1 MDYMKNF
8 IEYVGV
14 RNLIIF
20 GAILVALIIFM
31 IVYHSIKL
39 KIYRQEILDLQN
51 QINGIKTLPLQY
63 RLGRV
68 QSIAKNMPEVAEEYE
83 QFTKDFEK
91 ITEFQKNELG
101 VLVNEVDES
110 LFYGK
115 TRGIKKKLTLIHEM
129 TQRYD
134 HDAKD
139 LLTRIEKVTEIEN
152 IQRVEIIRVKGKYRE
167 VGNEYEKIRVKVEEF
182 VPHALEMFKELDD
195 DFVKLETL
203 MNNQMF
209 ADAKNFT
216 EEIENR
222 IDSLQENLKD
232 LPSYVYVVSDL
243 LPSKI
248 DKVDELITSLEGDEY
263 ALEEMNIAARRQEVD
278 KQMEESIAHV
288 KNVDIKGAAEV
299 LEPLTGLIE
308 ELVIDL
314 GKELDSYKQFKEKW
328 RESYNELQRLTDVYQ
343 NTMKEYRRLFTEFV
357 IDEEEV
363 VISKK
368 YEEFKQIQEDAND
381 LIEQME
387 SGHFAYANMLEHV
400 ENLYDRMMQHD
411 TYLEEFEKQKEDIE
425 TKNQKTEELLENIN
439 IVLLEIKSEIKNEH
453 LPLVNDSY
461 RDYIADS
468 YNKVEEIKR
477 FKAHKP
483 VVLNELC
490 AKVEGARDVIYK
502 LYDNVHNMIVTAG
515 MVEDAIVYA
524 NRYRSMFLE
533 VNTELT
539 KAEVLFRN
547 GEYRNALQVAVD
559 ILERLEPGK
568 YEELIKRKEIKSAN
582 VDPVS
587 RTLNKKALKND

>member
-51 QINGIKTLPLQY
+51 QINLIKTLPLQY

-115 TRGIKKKLTLIHEM
+115 THGIKKKFALIREM

-139 LLTRIEKVTEIEN
+139 LLARIEKVTEIEN

-278 KQMEESIAHV
+278 EQMEESIAHV

-343 NTMKEYRRLFTEFV
+343 NTMKEYRRLITEFV

-368 YEEFKQIQEDAND
+368 YEEFKQIQKDAND

-411 TYLEEFEKQKEDIE
+411 AYLEEFKKQKEDTD

-477 FKAHKP
+477 FKTHKP

-568 YEELIKRKEIKSAN
+568 YEELIKRKEIKSA
-582 VDPVS
+582 
-587 RTLNKKALKND
+587 

>member
-101 VLVNEVDES
+101 ILVNEVDES

-263 ALEEMNIAARRQEVD
+263 ALEEMNIATRRQEVD

-568 YEELIKRKEIKSAN
+568 YEELIKRKEIKSA
-582 VDPVS
+582 
-587 RTLNKKALKND
+587 

>member
-115 TRGIKKKLTLIHEM
+115 THGIKKKFALIREM

-139 LLTRIEKVTEIEN
+139 LLARIEKVTEIEN

-278 KQMEESIAHV
+278 EQMEESIAHV

-328 RESYNELQRLTDVYQ
+328 RESYSELQRLTDVYQ
-343 NTMKEYRRLFTEFV
+343 NTMKEYRRLITEFV

-368 YEEFKQIQEDAND
+368 YEEFKQIQKDAND

-411 TYLEEFEKQKEDIE
+411 AYLEEFKKQKEDID

-439 IVLLEIKSEIKNEH
+439 IVLLKIKSEIKNEH

-477 FKAHKP
+477 FKTHKP

-568 YEELIKRKEIKSAN
+568 YEELIKRKEIKSA
-582 VDPVS
+582 
-587 RTLNKKALKND
+587 

>member
-20 GAILVALIIFM
+20 GTILVALIIFM

-115 TRGIKKKLTLIHEM
+115 THGIKKKFALIREM

-139 LLTRIEKVTEIEN
+139 LLARIAKVTEIEN

-195 DFVKLETL
+195 DFVELETL

-278 KQMEESIAHV
+278 EQMEESIAHV

-343 NTMKEYRRLFTEFV
+343 NTMKEYRRLITEFV

-368 YEEFKQIQEDAND
+368 YEEFKQIQKDAND

-411 TYLEEFEKQKEDIE
+411 AYLEEFKKQKEDID

-477 FKAHKP
+477 FKTHKP

-568 YEELIKRKEIKSAN
+568 YEELIKRKEIKSA
-582 VDPVS
+582 
-587 RTLNKKALKND
+587 

>member
-20 GAILVALIIFM
+20 GTILVALIIFM

-115 TRGIKKKLTLIHEM
+115 THGIKKKFALIREM

-139 LLTRIEKVTEIEN
+139 LLARIEKVTEIEN

-288 KNVDIKGAAEV
+288 KNVDIKGVAEV

-343 NTMKEYRRLFTEFV
+343 NTMKEYRRLITEFV

-368 YEEFKQIQEDAND
+368 YEEFKQIQKDAND

-411 TYLEEFEKQKEDIE
+411 AYLEEFKKQKEDID

-568 YEELIKRKEIKSAN
+568 YEELIKRKEIKSA
-582 VDPVS
+582 
-587 RTLNKKALKND
+587 

>member
-8 IEYVGV
+8 IKYVGV

-278 KQMEESIAHV
+278 EQMEESIAHV

-343 NTMKEYRRLFTEFV
+343 KTMKEYRRLITEFV

-368 YEEFKQIQEDAND
+368 YEEFKQIQKDAND

-411 TYLEEFEKQKEDIE
+411 TYLEEFEKQKEDID

-568 YEELIKRKEIKSAN
+568 YEELIKRKEIKSA
-582 VDPVS
+582 
-587 RTLNKKALKND
+587 

>member
-101 VLVNEVDES
+101 ILVNEVDES

-115 TRGIKKKLTLIHEM
+115 THGIKKKLALIHEM

-209 ADAKNFT
+209 ADAKSFT

-278 KQMEESIAHV
+278 EQMEESIAHV

-343 NTMKEYRRLFTEFV
+343 NTMKEYRRLITEFV

-368 YEEFKQIQEDAND
+368 YEEFKQIQKDAND

-568 YEELIKRKEIKSAN
+568 YEELIKRVI
-582 VDPVS
+582 
-587 RTLNKKALKND
+587 

>member
-51 QINGIKTLPLQY
+51 QINGIKILPLQY

-115 TRGIKKKLTLIHEM
+115 THGIKKKLALIHEM

-278 KQMEESIAHV
+278 EQMEESIAHV

-343 NTMKEYRRLFTEFV
+343 NTMKEYRRLITEFV

-368 YEEFKQIQEDAND
+368 YEEFKQIQKDAND

-400 ENLYDRMMQHD
+400 ENLYDRMMEHD

-568 YEELIKRKEIKSAN
+568 YEELIKRKEIKSA
-582 VDPVS
+582 
-587 RTLNKKALKND
+587 

>member
-14 RNLIIF
+14 RNLLIF
-20 GAILVALIIFM
+20 GTILVTLIIFM

-91 ITEFQKNELG
+91 IIEFQKNELG

-115 TRGIKKKLTLIHEM
+115 THGIKKKFALIREM

-139 LLTRIEKVTEIEN
+139 LLARIEKVTEIEN

-167 VGNEYEKIRVKVEEF
+167 VGNEYERIRVKVEEF

-288 KNVDIKGAAEV
+288 KNVDIKGAAEA

-343 NTMKEYRRLFTEFV
+343 NTMKEYRRLITEFV

-368 YEEFKQIQEDAND
+368 YEEFKQIQKDAND

-411 TYLEEFEKQKEDIE
+411 AYLEEFKKQKEDID

-568 YEELIKRKEIKSAN
+568 YEELIKRKEIKSA
-582 VDPVS
+582 
-587 RTLNKKALKND
+587 

>member
-115 TRGIKKKLTLIHEM
+115 THGIKKKFALIREM

-139 LLTRIEKVTEIEN
+139 LLARIEKVTEIEN

-278 KQMEESIAHV
+278 EQMEESIAHV

-328 RESYNELQRLTDVYQ
+328 RESYNELHRLTDVYQ
-343 NTMKEYRRLFTEFV
+343 NTMKEYRRLITEFV

-368 YEEFKQIQEDAND
+368 YEEFKQIQKDAND

-411 TYLEEFEKQKEDIE
+411 AYLEEFKKQKEDID

-477 FKAHKP
+477 FKTHKP

-568 YEELIKRKEIKSAN
+568 YEELIKRKEIKSA
-582 VDPVS
+582 
-587 RTLNKKALKND
+587 

>member
-20 GAILVALIIFM
+20 GTILVALIIFM

-115 TRGIKKKLTLIHEM
+115 THGIKKKFALIREM

-139 LLTRIEKVTEIEN
+139 LLARIEKVTEIEN

-278 KQMEESIAHV
+278 EQMEESIAHV

-343 NTMKEYRRLFTEFV
+343 NTMKEYRRLITEFV

-368 YEEFKQIQEDAND
+368 YEEFKQIQKDAND

-411 TYLEEFEKQKEDIE
+411 AYLEEFKKQKEDID

-568 YEELIKRKEIKSAN
+568 YEELIKRKEMVI
-582 VDPVS
+582 
-587 RTLNKKALKND
+587 

>member
-115 TRGIKKKLTLIHEM
+115 THGIKKKLALIHEM

-299 LEPLTGLIE
+299 LEPLIGLIE

-568 YEELIKRKEIKSAN
+568 YEELIKRKEIKSA
-582 VDPVS
+582 
-587 RTLNKKALKND
+587 

>member
-20 GAILVALIIFM
+20 GTILVALIIFM

-91 ITEFQKNELG
+91 ITEFQKNEIG

-115 TRGIKKKLTLIHEM
+115 THGIKKKFALIREM

-139 LLTRIEKVTEIEN
+139 LLARIEKVTEIEN

-278 KQMEESIAHV
+278 EQMEESIAHV

-343 NTMKEYRRLFTEFV
+343 NTMKEYRRLITEFV

-368 YEEFKQIQEDAND
+368 YEEFKQIQKDAND

-411 TYLEEFEKQKEDIE
+411 AYLEEFKKQKEDID

-461 RDYIADS
+461 RVYIADS

-568 YEELIKRKEIKSAN
+568 YEELIKRKEIKSA
-582 VDPVS
+582 
-587 RTLNKKALKND
+587 

>member
-20 GAILVALIIFM
+20 GTILVALIIFM

-115 TRGIKKKLTLIHEM
+115 THGIKKKFALIREM

-139 LLTRIEKVTEIEN
+139 LLARIEKVTEIEN

-343 NTMKEYRRLFTEFV
+343 NTMKEYRRLITEFV

-368 YEEFKQIQEDAND
+368 YEEFKQIQKDAND

-411 TYLEEFEKQKEDIE
+411 AYLEEFKKQKEDID
-425 TKNQKTEELLENIN
+425 TKNQKTEELLENTN

-568 YEELIKRKEIKSAN
+568 YEELIKRKEIKSA
-582 VDPVS
+582 
-587 RTLNKKALKND
+587 

>member
-20 GAILVALIIFM
+20 GTILVALIIFM

-115 TRGIKKKLTLIHEM
+115 THGIKKKFALIREM

-139 LLTRIEKVTEIEN
+139 LLARIEKVTEIEN

-288 KNVDIKGAAEV
+288 KNVDIKGAAKV

-343 NTMKEYRRLFTEFV
+343 NTMKEYRRLITEFV

-368 YEEFKQIQEDAND
+368 YEEFKQIQKDAND

-411 TYLEEFEKQKEDIE
+411 AYLEEFKKQKEDID

-477 FKAHKP
+477 FKTHKP

-568 YEELIKRKEIKSAN
+568 YEELIKRKEIKSA
-582 VDPVS
+582 
-587 RTLNKKALKND
+587 

>member
-14 RNLIIF
+14 KNLIIF
-20 GAILVALIIFM
+20 GTILLALIIFM

-115 TRGIKKKLTLIHEM
+115 THGIKKKLALIREM

-278 KQMEESIAHV
+278 EQMEESIAHV

-343 NTMKEYRRLFTEFV
+343 NTMKEYHRLITEFV

-368 YEEFKQIQEDAND
+368 YEEFKQIQKDAND
-381 LIEQME
+381 LIKQME

-477 FKAHKP
+477 FKSHKP

-568 YEELIKRKEIKSAN
+568 YEELIKRKEIKSA
-582 VDPVS
+582 
-587 RTLNKKALKND
+587 

>member
-20 GAILVALIIFM
+20 GTILVALIIFM

-115 TRGIKKKLTLIHEM
+115 THGIKKKFALIREM

-139 LLTRIEKVTEIEN
+139 LLARIEKVTEIEN

-232 LPSYVYVVSDL
+232 LPSYVYVVSGL

-343 NTMKEYRRLFTEFV
+343 NTMKEYRRLITEFV

-368 YEEFKQIQEDAND
+368 YEEFKQIQKDAND

-411 TYLEEFEKQKEDIE
+411 AYLEEFKKQKEDID

-568 YEELIKRKEIKSAN
+568 YEELIKRKEIKSA
-582 VDPVS
+582 
-587 RTLNKKALKND
+587 

>member
-20 GAILVALIIFM
+20 GTILVALIIFM

-115 TRGIKKKLTLIHEM
+115 TRGIKKKLALIHEM

-278 KQMEESIAHV
+278 EQMEESIAHV

-568 YEELIKRKEIKSAN
+568 YEELIKRKEIKSA
-582 VDPVS
+582 
-587 RTLNKKALKND
+587 

>member
-20 GAILVALIIFM
+20 GTILAALIIFM

-343 NTMKEYRRLFTEFV
+343 NTMKEYHRLITEFV

-515 MVEDAIVYA
+515 MVEGAIVYA

-568 YEELIKRKEIKSAN
+568 YEELIKRKEIKSA
-582 VDPVS
+582 
-587 RTLNKKALKND
+587 

>member
-1 MDYMKNF
+1 MEYMKNF
-8 IEYVGV
+8 VQYVGV

-20 GAILVALIIFM
+20 ASILIALIIFM
-31 IVYHSIKL
+31 IIYHQVKL
-39 KIYRQEILDLQN
+39 NMYRQELLDLQN

-68 QSIAKNMPEVAEEYE
+68 QSIAKNMPEVVEQYE
-83 QFTKDFEK
+83 QFTEDFEK

-101 VLVNEVDES
+101 VLVDEVDAA
-110 LFYGK
+110 LFYRK
-115 TRGIKKKLTLIHEM
+115 TRGVKKNLALIREM

-134 HDAKD
+134 HDAKN
-139 LLTRIEKVTEIEN
+139 LLARIEKVTEIEN
-152 IQRVEIIRVKGKYRE
+152 IQRVEIIRVKGKYRDTA
-167 VGNEYEKIRVKVEEF
+167 NEYEKIRIKVEEF
-182 VPHALEMFKELDD
+182 VPHVLEMFKELDD

-209 ADAKNFT
+209 ADAKKFT

-222 IDSLQENLKD
+222 IDSLHANLKD

-248 DKVDELITSLEGDEY
+248 DKVDELISSLEGDEY
-263 ALEEMNIAARRQEVD
+263 ALEEMKIATRRHEVD
-278 KQMEESIAHV
+278 EQMEESIVQV
-288 KNVDIKGAAEV
+288 KNVDIKAAAQV

-314 GKELDSYKQFKEKW
+314 SKELESYKQFKEKW
-328 RESYNELQRLTDVYQ
+328 RESYNELQRLTEIYQ
-343 NTMKEYRRLFTEFV
+343 QVMKEYRRLTTEFV

-368 YEEFKQIQEDAND
+368 YEEFRQIQNDANQ

-387 SGHFAYANMLEHV
+387 LGHFAYADMLDHV
-400 ENLYDRMMQHD
+400 VDLYDRMMKHD
-411 TYLEEFEKQKEDIE
+411 AYLEEFEKQKEDIE
-425 TKNQKTEELLENIN
+425 NKNKETEELLENIN

-461 RDYIADS
+461 RNYITDS

-568 YEELIKRKEIKSAN
+568 YEELIKRKEIKSA
-582 VDPVS
+582 
-587 RTLNKKALKND
+587 

>member
-20 GAILVALIIFM
+20 GTILVALIIFM

-115 TRGIKKKLTLIHEM
+115 THGIKKKFALIREM

-139 LLTRIEKVTEIEN
+139 LLARIEKVTEIEN

-343 NTMKEYRRLFTEFV
+343 NTMKEYRRLITEFV

-368 YEEFKQIQEDAND
+368 YEEFKQIQKDAND

-411 TYLEEFEKQKEDIE
+411 AYLEEFKKQKEDID

-477 FKAHKP
+477 FKTYKP

-568 YEELIKRKEIKSAN
+568 YEELIKRKEIKSA
-582 VDPVS
+582 
-587 RTLNKKALKND
+587 

>member
-20 GAILVALIIFM
+20 GTILVALIIFM

-115 TRGIKKKLTLIHEM
+115 THGIKKKFALIREM

-139 LLTRIEKVTEIEN
+139 LLARIEKVTEIEN

-278 KQMEESIAHV
+278 EQMEESIAHV

-343 NTMKEYRRLFTEFV
+343 NTMKEYRRLITEFV

-368 YEEFKQIQEDAND
+368 YEEFKQIQKDAND

-400 ENLYDRMMQHD
+400 ENLYDRMMRHD
-411 TYLEEFEKQKEDIE
+411 AYLEEFKKQKEDID

-477 FKAHKP
+477 FKTHKP

-568 YEELIKRKEIKSAN
+568 YEELIKRKEIKSA
-582 VDPVS
+582 
-587 RTLNKKALKND
+587 

>member
-1 MDYMKNF
+1 MDYIKEL
-8 IEYVGV
+8 IQYIGV
-14 RNLIIF
+14 RNLVIF
-20 GAILVALIIFM
+20 ASILIVLIIFM
-31 IVYHSIKL
+31 IIYHSVRL
-39 KIYRQEILDLQN
+39 KVYRQEILELEN

-68 QSIAKNMPEVAEEYE
+68 QSIAKNMPEVVEQYEE
-83 QFTKDFEK
+83 FTKDFEE

-101 VLVNEVDES
+101 VLVDEVDAA

-115 TRGIKKKLTLIHEM
+115 SHGVKKKLAMIQEM
-129 TQRYD
+129 IQRYD
-134 HDAKD
+134 HDAKA
-139 LLTRIEKVTEIEN
+139 LLARIEKVTEIEN
-152 IQRVEIIRVKGKYRE
+152 IQRIEIIRVKEKYRQ
-167 VGNEYEKIRVKVEEF
+167 VGNEYDKIRIKVEEF

-209 ADAKNFT
+209 ADAKKFT

-222 IDSLQENLKD
+222 IDSLHENLKD

-243 LPSKI
+243 LPVKI
-248 DKVDELITSLEGDEY
+248 DKVDELIASLEGDDY
-263 ALEEMNIAARRQEVD
+263 ALEEMKVAARRQEVD
-278 KQMEESIAHV
+278 EQMEESIVQV
-288 KNVDIKGAAEV
+288 KNVDIKAAAEV

-314 GKELDSYKQFKEKW
+314 SKELDSYKQFKEKW
-328 RESYNELQRLTDVYQ
+328 RESYNELQRLTSIYQ
-343 NTMKEYRRLFTEFV
+343 QTMKEYHRLTTEFV

-363 VISKK
+363 VINKK
-368 YEEFKQIQEDAND
+368 HEEFIQIQNEVND
-381 LIEQME
+381 LIGQME
-387 SGHFAYANMLEHV
+387 SGHFAYADMLEHV
-400 ENLYDRMMQHD
+400 ENLYEKMMAHD
-411 TYLEEFEKQKEDIE
+411 AYLEEFEKQKEEIE
-425 TKNQKTEELLENIN
+425 KKNQEAEELIENIN

-461 RDYIADS
+461 RDYVTDS
-468 YNKVEEIKR
+468 YNKVEEIKH

-568 YEELIKRKEIKSAN
+568 YEELIKRKEIKSA
-582 VDPVS
+582 
-587 RTLNKKALKND
+587 

>member
-20 GAILVALIIFM
+20 GTILVALIIFM

-115 TRGIKKKLTLIHEM
+115 THGIKKKFALIREM

-139 LLTRIEKVTEIEN
+139 LLARIEKVTEIEN

-278 KQMEESIAHV
+278 KQIEESIAHV

-343 NTMKEYRRLFTEFV
+343 NTMKEYRRLITEFV

-368 YEEFKQIQEDAND
+368 YEEFKQIQKDAND

-411 TYLEEFEKQKEDIE
+411 AYLEEFKKQKEDID

-477 FKAHKP
+477 FKTHKP

-568 YEELIKRKEIKSAN
+568 YEELIKRKEIKSA
-582 VDPVS
+582 
-587 RTLNKKALKND
+587 

>member
-14 RNLIIF
+14 KNLIIF

-115 TRGIKKKLTLIHEM
+115 THGIKKKLALIHEM

-278 KQMEESIAHV
+278 EQMEESIAHV

-343 NTMKEYRRLFTEFV
+343 NTMKEYRRLITEFV

-368 YEEFKQIQEDAND
+368 YEEFKQIQKDAND

-400 ENLYDRMMQHD
+400 ENLYDRMMHYD

-568 YEELIKRKEIKSAN
+568 YEELIKRKEIKSA
-582 VDPVS
+582 
-587 RTLNKKALKND
+587 

>member
-115 TRGIKKKLTLIHEM
+115 THGIKKKFALIREM

-139 LLTRIEKVTEIEN
+139 LLARIEKVTEIEN

-278 KQMEESIAHV
+278 EQMEESIAHV

-343 NTMKEYRRLFTEFV
+343 NTMKEYRRLITEFV

-368 YEEFKQIQEDAND
+368 YEEFKQIQKDAND

-411 TYLEEFEKQKEDIE
+411 AYLEEFKKQKEDID

-477 FKAHKP
+477 FKTHKP

-559 ILERLEPGK
+559 ILERLEPGN
-568 YEELIKRKEIKSAN
+568 YEELIKRKEIKSA
-582 VDPVS
+582 
-587 RTLNKKALKND
+587 

>member
-20 GAILVALIIFM
+20 GTILVALIIFM

-115 TRGIKKKLTLIHEM
+115 THGIKKKFALIREM

-139 LLTRIEKVTEIEN
+139 LLARIEKVTEIEN

-182 VPHALEMFKELDD
+182 VPHVLEMFKELDD

-278 KQMEESIAHV
+278 EQMEESIAHV

-343 NTMKEYRRLFTEFV
+343 NTMKEYRRLITEFV

-368 YEEFKQIQEDAND
+368 YEEFKQIQKDAND

-411 TYLEEFEKQKEDIE
+411 AYLEEFKKQKEDID

-468 YNKVEEIKR
+468 YKKVEEIKR

-568 YEELIKRKEIKSAN
+568 YEELIKRKEIKSA
-582 VDPVS
+582 
-587 RTLNKKALKND
+587 

>member
-20 GAILVALIIFM
+20 GTILVALIIFM

-115 TRGIKKKLTLIHEM
+115 THGIKKKFALIREM

-139 LLTRIEKVTEIEN
+139 LLARIEKVTEIEN

-195 DFVKLETL
+195 DFVELETL

-278 KQMEESIAHV
+278 EQMEESIAHV

-343 NTMKEYRRLFTEFV
+343 NTMKEYRRLITEFV

-368 YEEFKQIQEDAND
+368 YEEFKQIQKDAND

-477 FKAHKP
+477 FKSHKP

-568 YEELIKRKEIKSAN
+568 YEELIKRKEIKSA
-582 VDPVS
+582 
-587 RTLNKKALKND
+587 

>member
-20 GAILVALIIFM
+20 GTILAALIIFM

-515 MVEDAIVYA
+515 MVEGAIVYA

-568 YEELIKRKEIKSAN
+568 YEELIKRKEIKSA
-582 VDPVS
+582 
-587 RTLNKKALKND
+587 

>member
-115 TRGIKKKLTLIHEM
+115 THGIKKKFALIREM

-139 LLTRIEKVTEIEN
+139 LLARIEKVTEIEN

-278 KQMEESIAHV
+278 EQMEESIAHV

-343 NTMKEYRRLFTEFV
+343 NTIKEYRRLITEFV

-368 YEEFKQIQEDAND
+368 YEEFKQIQKDAND

-411 TYLEEFEKQKEDIE
+411 DYLEEFKKQKEDID

-477 FKAHKP
+477 FKTHKP

-568 YEELIKRKEIKSAN
+568 YEELIKRKEIKSA
-582 VDPVS
+582 
-587 RTLNKKALKND
+587 

>member
-115 TRGIKKKLTLIHEM
+115 THGIKKKFALIREM

-139 LLTRIEKVTEIEN
+139 LLARIEKVTEIEN

-278 KQMEESIAHV
+278 EQMEESIAHV

-314 GKELDSYKQFKEKW
+314 GKELDPYKQFKEKW

-343 NTMKEYRRLFTEFV
+343 KTMKEYRRLITEFV

-368 YEEFKQIQEDAND
+368 YEEFKQIQKDAND

-411 TYLEEFEKQKEDIE
+411 AYLEEFKKQKEDID

-477 FKAHKP
+477 FKTYKP

-568 YEELIKRKEIKSAN
+568 YEELIKRKEIKSA
-582 VDPVS
+582 
-587 RTLNKKALKND
+587 

>member
-1 MDYMKNF
+1 MDYMNNF

-51 QINGIKTLPLQY
+51 QINGIKTLSLQY

-568 YEELIKRKEIKSAN
+568 YEELIKRKEIKSA
-582 VDPVS
+582 
-587 RTLNKKALKND
+587 

>member
-20 GAILVALIIFM
+20 GTILVALIIFM

-115 TRGIKKKLTLIHEM
+115 THGIKKKFALIREM

-139 LLTRIEKVTEIEN
+139 LLARIEKVTEIEN

-182 VPHALEMFKELDD
+182 VPHALEMFKELND
-195 DFVKLETL
+195 DFVELETL

-278 KQMEESIAHV
+278 EQMEESIAHV

-343 NTMKEYRRLFTEFV
+343 NTMKEYRRLITEFV

-368 YEEFKQIQEDAND
+368 YEEFKQIQKDAND

-411 TYLEEFEKQKEDIE
+411 AYLEEFKKQKEDID

-477 FKAHKP
+477 FKTHKP

-568 YEELIKRKEIKSAN
+568 YEELIKRKEIKSA
-582 VDPVS
+582 
-587 RTLNKKALKND
+587 

>member
-115 TRGIKKKLTLIHEM
+115 THGIKKKFALIREM

-139 LLTRIEKVTEIEN
+139 LLARIEKVTEIEN

-343 NTMKEYRRLFTEFV
+343 KTMKEYRRLITEFV

-368 YEEFKQIQEDAND
+368 YEEFKQIQKDAND

-411 TYLEEFEKQKEDIE
+411 TYLEEFEKQKEDID

-477 FKAHKP
+477 FKTHKP

-568 YEELIKRKEIKSAN
+568 YEELIKRKEIKSA
-582 VDPVS
+582 
-587 RTLNKKALKND
+587 

>member
-20 GAILVALIIFM
+20 GTILVALIIFM
-31 IVYHSIKL
+31 IVHHSIKL

-115 TRGIKKKLTLIHEM
+115 THGIKKKFALIREM

-139 LLTRIEKVTEIEN
+139 LLARIEKVTEIEN

-278 KQMEESIAHV
+278 EQMEESIAHV

-343 NTMKEYRRLFTEFV
+343 NTMKEYRRLITEFV

-368 YEEFKQIQEDAND
+368 YEEFKQIQKDAND

-411 TYLEEFEKQKEDIE
+411 AYLEEFKKQKEDID

-477 FKAHKP
+477 FKTHKP

-568 YEELIKRKEIKSAN
+568 YEELIKRKEIKSA
-582 VDPVS
+582 
-587 RTLNKKALKND
+587 

>member
-20 GAILVALIIFM
+20 GTILVALIIFM

-115 TRGIKKKLTLIHEM
+115 THGIKKKFALIREM

-139 LLTRIEKVTEIEN
+139 LLARIEKVTEIEN
-152 IQRVEIIRVKGKYRE
+152 IQRVEIIRVKRKYRE

-278 KQMEESIAHV
+278 EQMEESIAHV

-343 NTMKEYRRLFTEFV
+343 NTMKEYRRLITEFV

-368 YEEFKQIQEDAND
+368 YEEFKQIQKDAND

-411 TYLEEFEKQKEDIE
+411 AYLEEFKKQKEDID

-477 FKAHKP
+477 FKTHKP

-568 YEELIKRKEIKSAN
+568 YEELIKRKEIKSA
-582 VDPVS
+582 
-587 RTLNKKALKND
+587 

>member
-115 TRGIKKKLTLIHEM
+115 THGIKKKFALIREM

-139 LLTRIEKVTEIEN
+139 LLARIEKVTEIEN

-195 DFVKLETL
+195 DFVELETL

-343 NTMKEYRRLFTEFV
+343 NTMKEYRRLITEFV

-368 YEEFKQIQEDAND
+368 YEEFKQIQKDAND

-411 TYLEEFEKQKEDIE
+411 AYLEEFKKQKEDID

-468 YNKVEEIKR
+468 YKKVEEIKR

-568 YEELIKRKEIKSAN
+568 YEELIKRKEIKSA
-582 VDPVS
+582 
-587 RTLNKKALKND
+587 

>member
-115 TRGIKKKLTLIHEM
+115 THGIKKKLALIHEM

-387 SGHFAYANMLEHV
+387 SGHFAYVNMLEHV

-568 YEELIKRKEIKSAN
+568 YEELIKRKEIKSA
-582 VDPVS
+582 
-587 RTLNKKALKND
+587 

>member
-51 QINGIKTLPLQY
+51 QINRIKTLPLQY

-115 TRGIKKKLTLIHEM
+115 THGIKKKLALIHEM

-568 YEELIKRKEIKSAN
+568 YEELIKRKEIKSA
-582 VDPVS
+582 
-587 RTLNKKALKND
+587 